1 MGTIYPALCAKL
13 SDDNDDVVSAA
24 AAAILPIL
32 LINKT
37 SSKEQV
43 KLEPGNA
50 FFMETFSSSS
60 WCSGRMEALEK
71 LSFLKVQKLIDQA
84 FDKWQSDPTEP

>member
-37 SSKEQV
+37 SANEQV
-43 KLEPGNA
+43 KLEPGKA
-50 FFMETFSSSS
+50 FLMETFSSSS